1 MKRSSVIIA
10 LEICA
15 IAALFVSWSF
25 QRPNSRQVTVGNAS
39 EHFIHWVDL
48 LAYLGARYGGDF
60 SHYQASDMTE
70 AAEQLQNGVTVE
82 ELTKNMTSFAYYR
95 EAYGAVLDGMVGLYE
110 IEIPKSEAPAFA
122 LADAQIQEG
131 DPAANTSY
139 ATTPPTTTGTDTI
152 DSASQASPETSA
164 SSNTQTSLEPPAPT
178 LSDPDAVPLTPSGE
192 EKVWVTKYGLKA
204 FLPLAKNFPYSHYD
218 DFGVSR
224 SYGYRR
230 RHLGHDMMGQT
241 GTPVIAVESG
251 RVEALGWN
259 QYGGWRIGIRSFD
272 GKRYYYYAHL
282 RKDYPYQSNLKEGS
296 LVTAGD
302 VIGYLGHTGYSSTE
316 NTNNIAEPHLHF
328 GLQLIFD
335 ESQKEGNNEI
345 WIDCYE
351 LIRFLAINRSET
363 VKKDGTKEWTRVY
376 EMKDSSLEQFSTQ

>member
-1 MKRSSVIIA
+1 MIYSLFYLSANHLLFSSIFSITFLSNIICLYKSAHPFSSPQTLFLIFFQRWTHTFSHPLIQSYQIAKMLLFTHTCPVTEFAVASHLNTIAQEGSVLKRSSVIIA

-39 EHFIHWVDL
+39 EHFIRWVDFDVTADAMTQAFRYDVDTCQQDLHLNWVDL

-139 ATTPPTTTGTDTI
+139 ATTPPTTAATTGTDTI
-152 DSASQASPETSA
+152 DSASQASP
-164 SSNTQTSLEPPAPT
+164 
-178 LSDPDAVPLTPSGE
+178 
-192 EKVWVTKYGLKA
+192 
-204 FLPLAKNFPYSHYD
+204 
-218 DFGVSR
+218 
-224 SYGYRR
+224 
-230 RHLGHDMMGQT
+230 
-241 GTPVIAVESG
+241 
-251 RVEALGWN
+251 
-259 QYGGWRIGIRSFD
+259 
-272 GKRYYYYAHL
+272 KR
-282 RKDYPYQSNLKEGS
+282 
-296 LVTAGD
+296 T
-302 VIGYLGHTGYSSTE
+302 YSS
-316 NTNNIAEPHLHF
+316 
-328 GLQLIFD
+328 
-335 ESQKEGNNEI
+335 
-345 WIDCYE
+345 
-351 LIRFLAINRSET
+351 
-363 VKKDGTKEWTRVY
+363 
-376 EMKDSSLEQFSTQ
+376 DSP

>member
-39 EHFIHWVDL
+39 EHFIRWVDFDVTADAMTQAFRYDVDTCQQDLHLNWVDL

-139 ATTPPTTTGTDTI
+139 ATNNNWYRHNRL
-152 DSASQASPETSA
+152 SQ
-164 SSNTQTSLEPPAPT
+164 SSFTRNFSFIQHTNFSR
-178 LSDPDAVPLTPSGE
+178 TPSPHS
-192 EKVWVTKYGLKA
+192 LR
-204 FLPLAKNFPYSHYD
+204 
-218 DFGVSR
+218 SR
-224 SYGYRR
+224 RCPPDS
-230 RHLGHDMMGQT
+230 
-241 GTPVIAVESG
+241 
-251 RVEALGWN
+251 
-259 QYGGWRIGIRSFD
+259 
-272 GKRYYYYAHL
+272 L
-282 RKDYPYQSNLKEGS
+282 R
-296 LVTAGD
+296 
-302 VIGYLGHTGYSSTE
+302 
-316 NTNNIAEPHLHF
+316 
-328 GLQLIFD
+328 
-335 ESQKEGNNEI
+335 
-345 WIDCYE
+345 
-351 LIRFLAINRSET
+351 
-363 VKKDGTKEWTRVY
+363 
-376 EMKDSSLEQFSTQ
+376 

>member
-39 EHFIHWVDL
+39 EHFIRWVDFDVTADAMTQAFRYDVDTCQQDLHLNWVDL

-110 IEIPKSEAPAFA
+110 IEIPKSEAPAIA

-139 ATTPPTTTGTDTI
+139 ATTPPPTTAT
-152 DSASQASPETSA
+152 
-164 SSNTQTSLEPPAPT
+164 
-178 LSDPDAVPLTPSGE
+178 
-192 EKVWVTKYGLKA
+192 
-204 FLPLAKNFPYSHYD
+204 FLPCAI
-218 DFGVSR
+218 GVS
-224 SYGYRR
+224 
-230 RHLGHDMMGQT
+230 
-241 GTPVIAVESG
+241 
-251 RVEALGWN
+251 
-259 QYGGWRIGIRSFD
+259 
-272 GKRYYYYAHL
+272 
-282 RKDYPYQSNLKEGS
+282 
-296 LVTAGD
+296 
-302 VIGYLGHTGYSSTE
+302 
-316 NTNNIAEPHLHF
+316 
-328 GLQLIFD
+328 
-335 ESQKEGNNEI
+335 
-345 WIDCYE
+345 
-351 LIRFLAINRSET
+351 
-363 VKKDGTKEWTRVY
+363 
-376 EMKDSSLEQFSTQ
+376 